1 MPKSEITFKVT
12 LKLDEKWA
20 SNRSQEEIVES
31 IKDRMNT
38 SLGFRGGIK
47 RFSVV
52 SKSTKV

>member
-20 SNRSQEEIVES
+20 SNRSQDEIIES
-31 IKDRMNT
+31 IKDRFNT

-47 RFSVV
+47 RFSVIGKN
-52 SKSTKV
+52 S